1 MSWRN
6 VIISHRC
13 KLDYKMGYLVIRGED
28 VKRMDTAVKASFHE
42 MRFRWIFL
50 GMLILWIVLCL
61 LT

>member
-6 VIISHRC
+6 VIISRRC

-28 VKRMDTAVKASFHE
+28 VKRMDTAAKASFHE
-42 MRFRWIFL
+42 MIFRWIFP
-50 GMLILWIVLCL
+50 GMPILWIVLCL